1 MLMIDN
7 EAVKRV
13 LTMREC
19 IQAQERAF
27 AGVLTGASVSRPRLD
42 MFVPCDR
49 EDGYYRWGSVEGASD
64 GVLAVRLKS
73 DVLIWPEAPDGTR
86 SELKYCMRPG
96 TYCGPL

>member
-19 IQAQERAF
+19 IEAQERAF

-42 MFVPCDR
+42 IN
-49 EDGYYRWGSVEGASD
+49 DGHLQHMRVGHRPASAR
-64 GVLAVRLKS
+64 GCWR
-73 DVLIWPEAPDGTR
+73 APMPMPSG
-86 SELKYCMRPG
+86 
-96 TYCGPL
+96 